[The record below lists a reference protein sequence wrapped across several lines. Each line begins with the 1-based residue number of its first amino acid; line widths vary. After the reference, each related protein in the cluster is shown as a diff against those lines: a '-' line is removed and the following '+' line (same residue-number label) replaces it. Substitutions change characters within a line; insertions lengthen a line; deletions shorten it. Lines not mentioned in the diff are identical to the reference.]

1 MYQINT
7 CKQAIDIFHRTY
19 LQSPQINVLPILLES
34 VKISRECTRPLT
46 LPDISYEMASPNLLV
61 IFLIC
66 CFAAGASSHPFSLLD
81 AGPGPG
87 LLPWLLFF
95 PQLLSSL
102 MLGSPGSMPW

>member
-1 MYQINT
+1 
-7 CKQAIDIFHRTY
+7 
-19 LQSPQINVLPILLES
+19 V
-34 VKISRECTRPLT
+34 SRLVRSGARPLT
-46 LPDISYEMASPNLLV
+46 LLVISYEMASPNLLV

-66 CFAAGASSHPFSLLD
+66 CSAAGASSHPFSLLD